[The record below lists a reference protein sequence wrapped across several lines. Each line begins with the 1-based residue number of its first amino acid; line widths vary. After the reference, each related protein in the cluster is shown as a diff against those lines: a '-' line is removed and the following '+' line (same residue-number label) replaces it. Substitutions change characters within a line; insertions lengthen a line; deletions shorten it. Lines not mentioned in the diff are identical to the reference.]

1 MIARRVISR
10 ILKNGDSTL
19 ISRGALNQE
28 DAPEMGVRS
37 QVFRIAA
44 SMFTLASAILTASI
58 AVSLAQEIPIPAH
71 QNPAAPQNPVAPQSK
86 VTIQNGPVQNPAPVQ
101 NPGAVPGAIP
111 TPAQIAEAQSAAEQK
126 ELLEGLTDAGQSAVD
141 IVRFLEAFVKKHPD
155 AAQRK
160 DLDNVLARA
169 AIESKDDR
177 RTVLY
182 GERALANTPD
192 DLLLLDRV
200 ARSLLA
206 LAGSEPAASE
216 PAASEPATSE
226 PAGSE
231 KYRRENAAASLAY
244 STAFAAKIT
253 QAAPPDGKDAA
264 RKQDDRDRA
273 LARALLYQSRAKT
286 ILGENAVAEPLAAK
300 AFAAYPSEEAARQ
313 WSETLDRLG
322 RAEDAVAR
330 LADAFAIPDAHATD
344 ADRAADRKQLG
355 EQYRKLHGS
364 GHGSEQGLGDAILAA
379 YDRTA
384 ALLEERRARLRAID
398 PNATETEPMR
408 FTLTGL
414 DGQKLTLASL
424 KGSVVILDFWATWC
438 QPCRVQHPMYEAVK
452 QRFKDRSDVVFLAID
467 TDEDRSLVAPF
478 LDQIKWTR
486 ASVYFDDGLQRLLQV
501 TSIPTTILFDK
512 QGRVASRMTGFL
524 PDKFVDQLSGN
535 IQSALQQ

>member
-1 MIARRVISR
+1 M
-10 ILKNGDSTL
+10 
-19 ISRGALNQE
+19 
-28 DAPEMGVRS
+28 
-37 QVFRIAA
+37 
-44 SMFTLASAILTASI
+44 
-58 AVSLAQEIPIPAH
+58 
-71 QNPAAPQNPVAPQSK
+71 
-86 VTIQNGPVQNPAPVQ
+86 
-101 NPGAVPGAIP
+101 
-111 TPAQIAEAQSAAEQK
+111 
-126 ELLEGLTDAGQSAVD
+126 
-141 IVRFLEAFVKKHPD
+141 
-155 AAQRK
+155 
-160 DLDNVLARA
+160 ARA

-192 DLLLLDRV
+192 DPLLLDRV

-206 LAGSEPAASE
+206 LAAPDAAGSEPAA
-216 PAASEPATSE
+216 
-226 PAGSE
+226 SE
-231 KYRRENAAASLAY
+231 KYRRENAAASLPY
-244 STAFAAKIT
+244 STALATRIA
-253 QAAPPDGKDAA
+253 QEPPPDGKDAA

-286 ILGENAVAEPLAAK
+286 ILGDNAVAEPLAAK
-300 AFAAYPSEEAARQ
+300 AFATYPNEESARE
-313 WSETLDRLG
+313 WSETLEHLG
-322 RAEDAVAR
+322 RAEEAVAR

-344 ADRAADRKQLG
+344 ADRAADRKHLG
-355 EQYRKLHGS
+355 EQYRELHGS
-364 GHGSEQGLGDAILAA
+364 GHGSEQGLGDLILAA

-398 PNATETEPMR
+398 PNSTETEPMR

-414 DGQKLTLASL
+414 DGKTLTLASL

-467 TDEDRSLVAPF
+467 TDEDRTLVAPF

-486 ASVYFDDGLQRLLQV
+486 ASVYFEDGLQRLLQV

-524 PDKFVDQLSGN
+524 PDKFVDQLSGS
-535 IQSALQQ
+535 IQSALGDSR